1 VNKTNKYSCS
11 LGFYILP
18 SKAGIINKSCS
29 MLKDEELWKGKKES
43 RKLVLGVYPRGW
55 DLQYEIEWSV

>member
-1 VNKTNKYSCS
+1 
-11 LGFYILP
+11 
-18 SKAGIINKSCS
+18 

-43 RKLVLGVYPRGW
+43 RKLVLGVHPRGW